1 MEFYYFRWRRSD
13 VAGCGIRVP
22 CYFPAVNVKI
32 FFAVRLKPPDI
43 KYKKQNV
50 MKKTFFLAFLL
61 SLLFSCTENK
71 PVANPQELIDADLAF
86 SDYSV
91 KHGIQKAFIE
101 FAHDSVVLLKPKRMP
116 IVGKRSLIDS
126 YAGKS
131 DSGLVLTWKPEKATI
146 AAGGELGFTYG
157 LWMLIAAKDTSRG
170 TYLTVWKK
178 DENGNWK
185 YIADTGNEG
194 LK

>member
-1 MEFYYFRWRRSD
+1 
-13 VAGCGIRVP
+13 
-22 CYFPAVNVKI
+22 
-32 FFAVRLKPPDI
+32 
-43 KYKKQNV
+43 
-50 MKKTFFLAFLL
+50 MKKAIFLIFIVAVVI
-61 SLLFSCTENK
+61 SCNEKKKT
-71 PVANPQELIDADLAF
+71 ANPKELIDVDIAF

-116 IVGKRSLIDS
+116 IVGKQSLVDS

-146 AAGGELGFTYG
+146 AASGELGFTYG

-170 TYLTVWKK
+170 TYLTVWEK
-178 DENGNWK
+178 DSYGNWK
-185 YIADTGNEG
+185 YVADTGNEG